1 LFFTGYAAV
10 WAGDMPNLIGEWQ
23 SVGKGAVVS
32 GHLTHRPK
40 AEKTKISHGVTF
52 TLRITNQDGP
62 HFYGERFSSKAKEKD
77 SLKAIYMEPGKKS
90 KVVSI
95 GDYTRVKK

>member
-1 LFFTGYAAV
+1 MI
-10 WAGDMPNLIGEWQ
+10 DED
-23 SVGKGAVVS
+23 GKSIYMADDD
-32 GHLTHRPK
+32 
-40 AEKTKISHGVTF
+40 GVFICTY
-52 TLRITNQDGP
+52 N
-62 HFYGERFSSKAKEKD
+62 KEKD